1 MKIKNGNVRKV
12 TVAYVFVVG
21 KGKCSFE
28 KFLVFMCTD
37 VVGRMCDNV
46 AISYFVKN

>member
-1 MKIKNGNVRKV
+1 MKIQNDNVRKV

-21 KGKCSFE
+21 KGEYSFE
-28 KFLVFMCTD
+28 KFVVFMCPD
-37 VVGRMCDNV
+37 MVGRMCDDV